1 LAIAAAR
8 GHPLAPFVIGENG
21 GSYKNNHDNDHSN
34 LYVDF
39 KDRTSGLR

>member
-21 GSYKNNHDNDHSN
+21 GSYKNNHDNLH
-34 LYVDF
+34 VDF